1 MPHADDRSPAPSDP
15 SPKSRPEGAA
25 SDRSDSP
32 AYGEL
37 HPLGGGDPIPLLR
50 PTLLIGRRES
60 CDIVLRFPN
69 VSGSHC
75 ELSLVAGYWVVRD
88 LGSSN
93 GTKVNGQRVTEARLD
108 PGAQLSVAR
117 HEYEINYDPHLL
129 TDGAAPAAAPQK
141 DVFSR
146 SLLESA
152 GLERRRGRR

>member
-1 MPHADDRSPAPSDP
+1 
-15 SPKSRPEGAA
+15 
-25 SDRSDSP
+25 
-32 AYGEL
+32 
-37 HPLGGGDPIPLLR
+37 
-50 PTLLIGRRES
+50 LIGRRES